1 MALVHNRPDFVELL
15 LETGVDLKAFLS
27 KRRLYYLYNSE
38 IVRNAEKKC
47 PLLQLFNKEKLYL
60 RQEVKEAKKN
70 HEELQKK
77 FITFGSLKM
86 FLKKYFF
93 EDFKP
98 AFLPHDAY
106 RDGIVNAKELVKDL
120 ESAKE
125 LVKDLESSKELVK
138 DLESAKELLLVKDL
152 DNLMVTKFTRGS
164 EIKDTV
170 WLHFRPRR

>member
-1 MALVHNRPDFVELL
+1 
-15 LETGVDLKAFLS
+15 
-27 KRRLYYLYNSE
+27 
-38 IVRNAEKKC
+38 VRNAEKKC

-70 HEELQKK
+70 HEELQRK

-98 AFLPHDAY
+98 AFLPDDAY
-106 RDGIVNAKELVKDL
+106 RAGNVNY
-120 ESAKE
+120 SAK
-125 LVKDLESSKELVK
+125 D
-138 DLESAKELLLVKDL
+138 LVKDL

-164 EIKDTV
+164 EIKDNV